1 MKITLLEPLG
11 IPEEV
16 LARYQSCL
24 EKRGHQF
31 TAYGEKT
38 TDPAELIRRTGESE
52 IVILANN
59 PYPAEVVEAAPNLK
73 MLDVAFTG
81 IDHVALDAC
90 KRKGVMLCNAAGY
103 STQCVAELAIGLTI
117 ACLRNMPDCE
127 TAVRTGGVGGA
138 LRGREIGGCTVGI
151 VGTGAIGTMTAR
163 LFQAF
168 GAKVI
173 AYSRTVRPEV
183 EEMGISYVSLE
194 TLMAQS
200 DIVSLHLPSNPQT
213 KGMIS
218 RAMLQKMKPTAIL
231 INVARGAVVDNT
243 ALAEALNQEKIAGAG
258 IDETETKG
266 VFICCII
273 PGEGR
278 NYPGRVLVLWLECLL
293 GLQKYPDLSGGPAGP
308 QRGDKWQSF
317 ARRPGRTIAHAAW

>member
-16 LARYQSCL
+16 LARYQSRL

-31 TAYGEKT
+31 TAYGEKN

-138 LRGREIGGCTVGI
+138 LRGREIGGRTVGI

-194 TLMAQS
+194 TLMTQS

-258 IDETETKG
+258 IDVFDMEPPLPETYPLLRAKHTVLTPHVAFATEESMLRRAEI
-266 VFICCII
+266 VF
-273 PGEGR
+273 R
-278 NYPGRVLVLWLECLL
+278 NVEAYLDGCPENVCPL
-293 GLQKYPDLSGGPAGP
+293 
-308 QRGDKWQSF
+308 
-317 ARRPGRTIAHAAW
+317 

>member
-1 MKITLLEPLG
+1 
-11 IPEEV
+11 
-16 LARYQSCL
+16 
-24 EKRGHQF
+24 
-31 TAYGEKT
+31 
-38 TDPAELIRRTGESE
+38 
-52 IVILANN
+52 
-59 PYPAEVVEAAPNLK
+59 
-73 MLDVAFTG
+73 
-81 IDHVALDAC
+81 
-90 KRKGVMLCNAAGY
+90 MLCNAAGY

-127 TAVRTGGVGGA
+127 TAVRTGGVGGGA
-138 LRGREIGGCTVGI
+138 PWPRNWRVYCGHCGNR
-151 VGTGAIGTMTAR
+151 AIGTMTAR
-163 LFQAF
+163 CSRLF

-243 ALAEALNQEKIAGAG
+243 AFGG
-258 IDETETKG
+258 STE
-266 VFICCII
+266 
-273 PGEGR
+273 PGKDCWGW
-278 NYPGRVLVLWLECLL
+278 Y
-293 GLQKYPDLSGGPAGP
+293 
-308 QRGDKWQSF
+308 
-317 ARRPGRTIAHAAW
+317 

>member
-117 ACLRNMPDCE
+117 ACLVNCGHCGNRRHWNHDSPVVPGFWCQ
-127 TAVRTGGVGGA
+127 GYCLFPHGSS
-138 LRGREIGGCTVGI
+138 RGRGDGDF
-151 VGTGAIGTMTAR
+151 
-163 LFQAF
+163 L
-168 GAKVI
+168 
-173 AYSRTVRPEV
+173 
-183 EEMGISYVSLE
+183 
-194 TLMAQS
+194 
-200 DIVSLHLPSNPQT
+200 
-213 KGMIS
+213 
-218 RAMLQKMKPTAIL
+218 
-231 INVARGAVVDNT
+231 
-243 ALAEALNQEKIAGAG
+243 
-258 IDETETKG
+258 
-266 VFICCII
+266 
-273 PGEGR
+273 
-278 NYPGRVLVLWLECLL
+278 CLL
-293 GLQKYPDLSGGPAGP
+293 GNTDGAE
-308 QRGDKWQSF
+308 
-317 ARRPGRTIAHAAW
+317 